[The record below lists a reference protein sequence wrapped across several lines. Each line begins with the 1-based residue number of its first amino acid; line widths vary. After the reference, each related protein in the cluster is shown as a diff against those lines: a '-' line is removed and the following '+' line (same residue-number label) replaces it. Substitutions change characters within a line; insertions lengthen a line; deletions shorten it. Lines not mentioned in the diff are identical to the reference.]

1 LSHEAD
7 TMFFRVKGTGG
18 RQYLQIAESFREGGR
33 VRQRVIATL
42 GRLDVL
48 QASGQLD
55 RLLRSGLRFSEKI
68 RVLDAHAAGETEP
81 VSVRKIGADLVFGRL
96 WKSMGM
102 GEIVRELAG
111 KRRHEFDLE
120 RAVYLTVLHRLF
132 ASGSD
137 RAAEVWK
144 ESYRIPGAE
153 ELSLHQLYRAMGWL
167 GEEIGPG
174 VLGSPRCTKDLIEES
189 LFDRGRDLFS
199 EVGLVFF
206 DTTSIYFEGAG
217 GESIGRHGH
226 SKDHR
231 PDLHQMIVGIA
242 LDVEGRPICCE
253 MWPGNTADAKSLVP
267 VVERMRA
274 KFRVREM
281 CVVADRGFVSEATLE
296 ALGKMDPPVHYVI
309 GVRMRR
315 TKEVGEV
322 VLKSRKEWKTVTPER
337 VYAKDPAPL
346 KVKEVEVEGRR
357 YVVCLNEEEKR
368 KDAHDR
374 AAILESLGKALKSGD
389 KSLVGNKGFRRFLKT
404 EKGSRFAIDE
414 KLVASDERYDGL
426 FVLRTDTDH
435 DAETTANV
443 YKTLWMVEDT
453 FRTAKSILETRPIYH
468 KCDETIRGHVF
479 CSFLAL
485 CLKRELEIRLQDKGL
500 KAEWKEILRGLDNL
514 HEVEAKL
521 QGQSFIFRSTLCG
534 DALPAIRAAGAGLPP
549 TIREAASLQPENVV
563 PQP

>member
-1 LSHEAD
+1 
-7 TMFFRVKGTGG
+7 MFFRIKGTAG
-18 RQYLQIAESFREGGR
+18 RQYLQIAESFREGAR

-42 GRLDVL
+42 GRLDGL
-48 QASGQLD
+48 RESGQLD

-81 VSVRKIGADLVFGRL
+81 VCVRKIGADLVFGRL

-102 GEIVRELAG
+102 GKILRRLAG

-137 RAAEVWK
+137 RAAEAWK
-144 ESYRIPGAE
+144 ENYRIPGAE
-153 ELSLHQLYRAMGWL
+153 ELSLHQIYRAMGWL

-174 VLGSPRCTKDLIEES
+174 LLGSPRCTKDLIEES

-217 GESIGRHGH
+217 GESLGRHGH

-231 PDLHQMIVGIA
+231 PDLHQMVVGIA
-242 LDVEGRPICCE
+242 LDVEGRPLCCE

-267 VVERMRA
+267 VIGRMRA
-274 KFRVREM
+274 KFRIHEV
-281 CVVADRGFVSEATLE
+281 CVVADRGFVSEATLQ
-296 ALGKMDPPVHYVI
+296 ALGEMDPPVHYVI

-322 VLKSRKEWKTVTPER
+322 VLQSRKEWKTVTAER
-337 VYAKDPAPL
+337 ICAKNPAAL

-357 YVVCLNEEEKR
+357 YVVCLNEEERR
-368 KDAHDR
+368 KDAHAR
-374 AAILESLGKALKSGD
+374 TGILESLGRALENGD

-404 EKGSRFAIDE
+404 DRGSRFVIDE
-414 KLVASDERYDGL
+414 KLVARDAHYDGI

-435 DAETTANV
+435 DAETVAAV

-485 CLKRELEIRLQDKGL
+485 CLKRELEIRLQEKGL

-521 QGQSFIFRSTLCG
+521 QGQSFIFRSSLCG

-549 TIREAASLQPENVV
+549 TIREATSLQPENVV